1 MDRRGAESYACGH
14 DGFQARGKTTGLAG
28 GGHWA
33 LGGYINS
40 SSPKPKPSLTK
51 PTMRT
56 TAGGGS
62 GSGHIF
68 KSFWDPL

>member
-1 MDRRGAESYACGH
+1 MDRSGAESHACGH

-33 LGGYINS
+33 LGGYSNCS
-40 SSPKPKPSLTK
+40 GPKTKPGLTK
-51 PTMRT
+51 PTLGT

-68 KSFWDPL
+68 KLSWDPL